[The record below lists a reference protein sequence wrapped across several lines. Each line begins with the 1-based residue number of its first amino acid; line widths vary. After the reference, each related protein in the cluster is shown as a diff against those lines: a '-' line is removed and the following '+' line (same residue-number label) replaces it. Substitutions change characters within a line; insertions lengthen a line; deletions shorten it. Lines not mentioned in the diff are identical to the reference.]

1 MISIE
6 YVPETIYIK
15 DLLDILT
22 KKRKSMAVILDEY
35 GGTSGIITV
44 EDIIEELF
52 GEIEDEH
59 DLDEE
64 LIEEVLEDESFLFSA
79 RLDVEYINEK
89 YNLDIPESDSYST
102 LGGFIVHYTNEIP
115 QNEEKLTIQNFE
127 ITIHSASN
135 KKIEL
140 VKLSIIEEKA

>member
-1 MISIE
+1 
-6 YVPETIYIK
+6 
-15 DLLDILT
+15 
-22 KKRKSMAVILDEY
+22 MAVILDEY

-59 DLDEE
+59 DSDEE
-64 LIEEVLEDESFLFSA
+64 LVEEKMDENTYLFSA

-89 YNLDIPESDSYST
+89 YNLDIKESDSYST
-102 LGGFIVHYTNEIP
+102 LGGFIMDHIKEIP
-115 QNEEKLTIQNFE
+115 QNDDIISIDNFK
-127 ITIHSASN
+127 ITIRLAST

-140 VKLSIIEEKA
+140 VKLSVLEE